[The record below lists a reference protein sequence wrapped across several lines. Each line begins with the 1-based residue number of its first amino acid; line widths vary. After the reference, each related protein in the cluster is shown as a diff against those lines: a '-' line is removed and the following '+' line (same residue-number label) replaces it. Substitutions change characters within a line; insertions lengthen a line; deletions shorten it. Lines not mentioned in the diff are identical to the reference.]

1 MMIVMKEGATQA
13 EVDAVIRRV
22 ESVGAH
28 AHISAGELV
37 TVIGAI
43 GDREH
48 VANLG
53 LEGAP
58 GVDHLVPI
66 LKPYKL
72 ASLQYRRGDR
82 TVLEIDGRRIGGEHF
97 ATIAGPCTVESREVL
112 LDAARTVR
120 DAGAQFLRGGA
131 YKPRTSPYSFQ
142 GLGEAGLRLLAEAKA
157 ETGLPIVT
165 ELMDVRDLEPVL
177 EVADVVQL
185 GARNMQNYTLLTEV
199 GRAGKPVLL
208 KRGLSAT
215 LEELLMA
222 AEYILK
228 EGNEQ
233 VMLCERG
240 IRTYEPSYRFTLDLM
255 AVPVLRELTHLPIVI
270 DPSHAAGKRSL
281 VEPLSLAAA
290 AAGADGIIVEIHP
303 SPEDAVCDGPQAL
316 YADDFAAYLRKL
328 EAAAELAGK
337 QFTTVCDAAHAA
349 SRVLPRRDRVRIAVL
364 GVGLIGGS
372 IGLAAREYVEDA
384 EVVGFGRDP
393 ERLRM
398 AVERGAI
405 HRAAASM
412 DEAVEGAQLC
422 FACAPVGVL
431 PELVRAALEAS
442 GPDTVVTDVGST
454 KQDLVERTPDPRFVG
469 GHPIAG
475 AETAGVEHARA
486 DLFQGAVWYLTPHE
500 QSGGLLYERLHRFV
514 VDVGA
519 RPVAV
524 DAETHDRLVAVF
536 SHLPHVLANVLA
548 SQAAGRLLE
557 HGEALRQVGP
567 SFRDMTRVAGANTA
581 MWSDIYR
588 SNRAAIIEE
597 ISAFRRELDEVENL
611 LRDGGVEGWNDRA
624 RDDRRALLEAGSA
637 EGPVHELRITVP
649 NRPGIVAQVA
659 LELGRAGVN
668 IVDMALAPASDMRTG
683 AMTLWIAGDSQATR
697 ARELIE
703 ALGFPVGSE

>member
-1 MMIVMKEGATQA
+1 MIVMKERATEA
-13 EVDAVIRRV
+13 EIAAVVKRV
-22 ESVGAH
+22 EAVGAQ
-28 AHISAGELV
+28 AHVSAGELV

-72 ASLQYRRGDR
+72 ASLQYRREER

-112 LDAARTVR
+112 LDAARSVKE
-120 DAGAQFLRGGA
+120 AGAQFLRGGA

-222 AEYILK
+222 AEYVLK

-303 SPEDAVCDGPQAL
+303 CPEDAVCDGPQAL
-316 YADDFAAYLRKL
+316 HADDFAAYLRKL

-337 QFTTVCDAAHAA
+337 QFSTV
-349 SRVLPRRDRVRIAVL
+349 
-364 GVGLIGGS
+364 
-372 IGLAAREYVEDA
+372 
-384 EVVGFGRDP
+384 
-393 ERLRM
+393 
-398 AVERGAI
+398 
-405 HRAAASM
+405 
-412 DEAVEGAQLC
+412 
-422 FACAPVGVL
+422 
-431 PELVRAALEAS
+431 
-442 GPDTVVTDVGST
+442 
-454 KQDLVERTPDPRFVG
+454 
-469 GHPIAG
+469 
-475 AETAGVEHARA
+475 
-486 DLFQGAVWYLTPHE
+486 
-500 QSGGLLYERLHRFV
+500 
-514 VDVGA
+514 
-519 RPVAV
+519 
-524 DAETHDRLVAVF
+524 
-536 SHLPHVLANVLA
+536 
-548 SQAAGRLLE
+548 
-557 HGEALRQVGP
+557 
-567 SFRDMTRVAGANTA
+567 
-581 MWSDIYR
+581 
-588 SNRAAIIEE
+588 
-597 ISAFRRELDEVENL
+597 
-611 LRDGGVEGWNDRA
+611 
-624 RDDRRALLEAGSA
+624 
-637 EGPVHELRITVP
+637 
-649 NRPGIVAQVA
+649 
-659 LELGRAGVN
+659 
-668 IVDMALAPASDMRTG
+668 
-683 AMTLWIAGDSQATR
+683 
-697 ARELIE
+697 
-703 ALGFPVGSE
+703 

>member
-1 MMIVMKEGATQA
+1 MMIVMKEGATPA
-13 EVDAVIRRV
+13 EIAAVVKRV

-53 LEGAP
+53 LDGAP

-72 ASLQYRRGDR
+72 ASLQYRREQR

-112 LDAARTVR
+112 LDTARTVR

-177 EVADVVQL
+177 AVADVVQL

-199 GRAGKPVLL
+199 GRAGVPVLL
-208 KRGLSAT
+208 KRGYSAT

-228 EGNEQ
+228 EGNEN

-290 AAGADGIIVEIHP
+290 AAGADGIIVEVHP
-303 SPEDAVCDGPQAL
+303 IPEEAVCDGPQAL
-316 YADDFAAYLRKL
+316 YAEDFAAYLRKL

-337 QFTTVCDAAHAA
+337 QFSTV
-349 SRVLPRRDRVRIAVL
+349 
-364 GVGLIGGS
+364 
-372 IGLAAREYVEDA
+372 
-384 EVVGFGRDP
+384 
-393 ERLRM
+393 
-398 AVERGAI
+398 
-405 HRAAASM
+405 
-412 DEAVEGAQLC
+412 
-422 FACAPVGVL
+422 
-431 PELVRAALEAS
+431 
-442 GPDTVVTDVGST
+442 
-454 KQDLVERTPDPRFVG
+454 
-469 GHPIAG
+469 
-475 AETAGVEHARA
+475 
-486 DLFQGAVWYLTPHE
+486 
-500 QSGGLLYERLHRFV
+500 
-514 VDVGA
+514 
-519 RPVAV
+519 
-524 DAETHDRLVAVF
+524 
-536 SHLPHVLANVLA
+536 
-548 SQAAGRLLE
+548 
-557 HGEALRQVGP
+557 
-567 SFRDMTRVAGANTA
+567 
-581 MWSDIYR
+581 
-588 SNRAAIIEE
+588 
-597 ISAFRRELDEVENL
+597 
-611 LRDGGVEGWNDRA
+611 
-624 RDDRRALLEAGSA
+624 
-637 EGPVHELRITVP
+637 
-649 NRPGIVAQVA
+649 
-659 LELGRAGVN
+659 
-668 IVDMALAPASDMRTG
+668 
-683 AMTLWIAGDSQATR
+683 
-697 ARELIE
+697 
-703 ALGFPVGSE
+703 

>member
-13 EVDAVIRRV
+13 EVDAVVRRV

-72 ASLQYRRGDR
+72 ASAQYRRGER

-199 GRAGKPVLL
+199 GRSGKPVLL

-337 QFTTVCDAAHAA
+337 QFTTV
-349 SRVLPRRDRVRIAVL
+349 
-364 GVGLIGGS
+364 G
-372 IGLAAREYVEDA
+372 
-384 EVVGFGRDP
+384 
-393 ERLRM
+393 
-398 AVERGAI
+398 
-405 HRAAASM
+405 
-412 DEAVEGAQLC
+412 
-422 FACAPVGVL
+422 
-431 PELVRAALEAS
+431 
-442 GPDTVVTDVGST
+442 
-454 KQDLVERTPDPRFVG
+454 
-469 GHPIAG
+469 
-475 AETAGVEHARA
+475 
-486 DLFQGAVWYLTPHE
+486 
-500 QSGGLLYERLHRFV
+500 
-514 VDVGA
+514 
-519 RPVAV
+519 
-524 DAETHDRLVAVF
+524 
-536 SHLPHVLANVLA
+536 
-548 SQAAGRLLE
+548 
-557 HGEALRQVGP
+557 
-567 SFRDMTRVAGANTA
+567 
-581 MWSDIYR
+581 
-588 SNRAAIIEE
+588 
-597 ISAFRRELDEVENL
+597 
-611 LRDGGVEGWNDRA
+611 
-624 RDDRRALLEAGSA
+624 
-637 EGPVHELRITVP
+637 
-649 NRPGIVAQVA
+649 
-659 LELGRAGVN
+659 
-668 IVDMALAPASDMRTG
+668 
-683 AMTLWIAGDSQATR
+683 
-697 ARELIE
+697 
-703 ALGFPVGSE
+703 